1 MALTKENVSLS
12 VKEALEAGSAEQ
24 GKSSKECDT
33 VLRYEEV
40 SVKEHIKKLIQDSQ
54 KNSFQG
60 VEALKKAAED
70 GLLRQGQVI
79 FGTVSIAHHEGEEG
93 TLRGSTTASAHSSW
107 G

>member
-1 MALTKENVSLS
+1 MALSQDDINDSVFSSLQTQS
-12 VKEALEAGSAEQ
+12 QWSIASFGAMQYDQS
-24 GKSSKECDT
+24 
-33 VLRYEEV
+33 R
-40 SVKEHIKKLIQDSQ
+40 VKEHIRKLVKDRK
-54 KNSFQG
+54 KNSIQG

-70 GLLRQGQVI
+70 GLLRKGQVI